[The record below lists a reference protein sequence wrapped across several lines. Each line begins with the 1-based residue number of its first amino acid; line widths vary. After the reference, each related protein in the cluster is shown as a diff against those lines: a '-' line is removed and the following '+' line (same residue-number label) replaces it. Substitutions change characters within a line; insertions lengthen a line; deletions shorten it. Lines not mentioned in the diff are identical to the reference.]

1 MSQSFGG
8 NKAMSPKCRYVAVLA
23 VISVILPLP
32 GGIAN
37 LCGAPEHVLIGS
49 AVIPMLV
56 MAPQMLIGTPIS
68 VILIGD
74 AVASQEWKEAGLLAL
89 SLFFPLAVFFAI
101 ELLNK
106 PGFDAAISV

>member
-1 MSQSFGG
+1 MQ
-8 NKAMSPKCRYVAVLA
+8 A
-23 VISVILPLP
+23 VIAVVLPLP

-37 LCGAPEHVLIGS
+37 LCGAPDHVLIGS

-68 VILIGD
+68 LILIGD
-74 AVASQEWKEAGLLAL
+74 AVGSKEWKEAGLLAL
-89 SLFFPLAVFFAI
+89 SLFFPLAVFFAL

-106 PGFDAAISV
+106 PGFRAAMSV